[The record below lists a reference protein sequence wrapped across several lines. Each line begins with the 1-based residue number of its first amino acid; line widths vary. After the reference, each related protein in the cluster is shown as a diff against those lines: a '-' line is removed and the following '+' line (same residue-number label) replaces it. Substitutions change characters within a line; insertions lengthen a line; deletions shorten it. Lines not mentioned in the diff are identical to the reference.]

1 MNIPEIKHPLD
12 DITEEAKQRFR
23 VEDDGAAAWAMR
35 KLRTIRSKQAE
46 NAQLYADELAR
57 LNLWLDEVNKPLDND
72 ANYFESLLNDYAIRC
87 RDNSDDGRKSLN
99 LPTGKVTTRLGG
111 PRWEVDS
118 EPFLA
123 WAKTNQPDLIRIKEE
138 PNIQAL
144 KEFTVKDDVAITS
157 DGEVIPGVRISYPE
171 VSVTISPDIN

>member
-1 MNIPEIKHPLD
+1 MIPEIKHPLD

-57 LNLWLDEVNKPLDND
+57 LDLWLDEVNKPLDND

-87 RDNSDDGRKSLN
+87 RDNSEDGRKSLN
-99 LPTGKVTTRLGG
+99 LPTGKVTTRSGTAK
-111 PRWEVDS
+111 WEVDS
-118 EPFLA
+118 ESFMA

-138 PNIQAL
+138 PNIQAI
-144 KEFTVKDDVAITS
+144 KEFTYWKDDVAITAE
-157 DGEVIPGVRISYPE
+157 GEVIPGVRISYPD

>member
-1 MNIPEIKHPLD
+1 MAIPEISHPLD
-12 DITEEAKQRFR
+12 DISGEAKEKFR

-35 KLRTIRSKQAE
+35 KLRTIRRKQAE
-46 NAQLYADELAR
+46 NAQLYVDERAR
-57 LNLWLDEVNKPLDND
+57 LDVWLNEVNNPLDTD
-72 ANYFESLLNDYAIRC
+72 ASYFESLLNDYAIRC
-87 RDNSDDGRKSLN
+87 RENSDDGRKSLN

-111 PRWEVDS
+111 PKWEVDS
-118 EPFLA
+118 EPFLV
-123 WAKTNQPDLIRIKEE
+123 WAKANHPDLVRIKEE

-171 VSVTISPDIN
+171 VSVTITPDIN